1 VPCERLF
8 SGTKQIATDR
18 RACLGAIA
26 FEELTIMRSAWG
38 PKLFDIAAWNAAQTE
53 EIDVRDFEEML
64 IDDVELAEW
73 VPMV

>member
-1 VPCERLF
+1 
-8 SGTKQIATDR
+8 
-18 RACLGAIA
+18 
-26 FEELTIMRSAWG
+26 MRSAWG